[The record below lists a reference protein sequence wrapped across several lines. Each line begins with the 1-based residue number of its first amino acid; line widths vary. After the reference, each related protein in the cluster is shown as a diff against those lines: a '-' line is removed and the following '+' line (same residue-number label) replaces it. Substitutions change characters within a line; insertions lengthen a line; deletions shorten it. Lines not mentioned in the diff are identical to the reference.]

1 MNSHTLQRSLLPLIL
16 CALIAWSCA
25 HAGVSEARAIEVQT
39 RSTIGHFS
47 DLNLSNP
54 EGVAALYRR
63 IKVGAHRLCVDS
75 RRARTWS
82 KAESECRRQA
92 IAKAVTDLHNERQTS
107 LHRHATQSRD
117 G

>member
-1 MNSHTLQRSLLPLIL
+1 
-16 CALIAWSCA
+16 
-25 HAGVSEARAIEVQT
+25 VSEARAIEVQT

-63 IKVGAHRLCVDS
+63 IKVGAHRLCVD
-75 RRARTWS
+75 RTAYTRRTWS
-82 KAESECRRQA
+82 KAGAECRRQA
-92 IAKAVTDLHNERQTS
+92 IAKAVDDLHNERLAS